1 MQVINYIDLFNSYIN
16 KDGGYSEVTLKEDLN
31 IDFPSVTEVK
41 FKDPLTNVLK
51 KAIITSEIIDVTI
64 QDV

>member
-1 MQVINYIDLFNSYIN
+1 MQVNNYIDLFNTYIN

-31 IDFPSVTEVK
+31 TDFPFTSEII
-41 FKDPLTNVLK
+41 FKDPLTSILK
-51 KAIITSEIIDVTI
+51 KAIITSEIIDVTV